1 MHVLA
6 GKRIREPAPPR
17 LGSGRIRLRESDSLD
32 LISVGKRDADRR
44 IRKQLRTTL
53 NYGIKRR
60 LRVRKR
66 AADNVKHLRGG
77 CLLLKRL
84 GELSRSRLHFFE
96 QPRVLDRD
104 HRLLGECP
112 QQVHLPVREMARRRS
127 CNGNRTDDPVI
138 VRHRH

>member
-17 LGSGRIRLRESDSLD
+17 LGSRRIQLRESDSLD

-53 NYGIKRR
+53 NDGIERR

-66 AADNVKHLRGG
+66 AADNLKHLRGG

-84 GELSRSRLHFFE
+84 GELSGSRLHLLE
-96 QPRVLDRD
+96 QPSVFNRD
-104 HRLLGECP
+104 HRLVGE
-112 QQVHLPVREMARRRS
+112 
-127 CNGNRTDDPVI
+127 GGD
-138 VRHRH
+138 